1 MSACFDAY
9 TCVRTVKMEINQ
21 IQWKWEQSNGMEL
34 SVGLLPLYDFNPIWF
49 PNFQS
54 HLFFRYLLFL
64 PLLSLSKF
72 VAVQNLRMW
81 DEIFIFYGLFFWNI
95 TYKSKVVGVSMN
107 VCLWHPY
114 KKARST
120 KIFAFNLWF
129 YLSNIC
135 VSIIQNSFCML
146 WIRLSM
152 DLHKFPSKVWK
163 WNVDSAVKSLF
174 YSDRFLTHVDWV
186 SYANVCRRS
195 RAHRNFRDF
204 RIYLHK
210 LNIQITWRFKWMDIT
225 SERANV

>member
-64 PLLSLSKF
+64 ALLLLSKF
-72 VAVQNLRMW
+72 VAVRNLWMS
-81 DEIFIFYGLFFWNI
+81 DEIFILYGLFFWNI
-95 TYKSKVVGVSMN
+95 TYKSKVVGVSVSVS

-129 YLSNIC
+129 YLEYLRFNYTKLILHAM
-135 VSIIQNSFCML
+135 NSAKHGFTQ
-146 WIRLSM
+146 I
-152 DLHKFPSKVWK
+152 SK
-163 WNVDSAVKSLF
+163 
-174 YSDRFLTHVDWV
+174 
-186 SYANVCRRS
+186 
-195 RAHRNFRDF
+195 
-204 RIYLHK
+204 
-210 LNIQITWRFKWMDIT
+210 
-225 SERANV
+225 